1 MFWKTTLIYFV
12 LVTLV
17 GCSPSEIII
26 DRSSESAVSELND
39 ELQVLKTKVYLTNG
53 DVLKEGEFV
62 LSADSLTHSING
74 NRTKYP
80 VSIIQSIKT
89 VDDHSSSTILGLSL
103 MGGGVAV
110 FAITPEKMED
120 RLESPNDVR
129 ESQQTTSK
137 NESLTDRLKG
147 NLLGSVLSVSG
158 LIVLISGINRATRIY
173 IIE

>member
-17 GCSPSEIII
+17 GCSPSGIII
-26 DRSSESAVSELND
+26 DRFSESAVSELNN

-53 DVLKEGEFV
+53 DVLKEGEFM
-62 LSADSLTHSING
+62 LSTDSLTHSING

-89 VDDHSSSTILGLSL
+89 IDDHSSSTILGLSL

-110 FAITPEKMED
+110 FAVTPEKKD
-120 RLESPNDVR
+120 WLESPNDVR
-129 ESQQTTSK
+129 ELQPITSK

-173 IIE
+173 IIK